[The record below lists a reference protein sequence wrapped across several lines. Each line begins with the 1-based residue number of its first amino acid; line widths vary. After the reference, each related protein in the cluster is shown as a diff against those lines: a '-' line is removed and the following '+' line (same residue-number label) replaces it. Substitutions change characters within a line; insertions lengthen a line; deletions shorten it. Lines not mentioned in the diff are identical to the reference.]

1 MRLRSIAKPALLIF
15 LGLVLYVIASN
26 VGAGWLYIIVA
37 ALAGIV
43 LISLPLPWLGVRHV
57 GITRR
62 APVVATAGEP
72 FECSLEIE
80 NNGRLPRYMLEVEDH
95 FAGDTGRAV
104 AVRVRRGETET
115 VGYTVE
121 NPRRGIYA
129 GGDVVIES
137 RAPFGL
143 FYGRRRTRTASDTVV
158 YPRTFDVAGLPPSAV
173 TDAEWGDRSES
184 STLHRGHGGEFWGVR
199 DYRPGDP
206 ARLVAWK
213 KSARGLSSG
222 KLAVIELAQ
231 ETHPPFVLAMS
242 LDAGAP
248 YEAREMVVSAG
259 ASLLLYALGDGRE
272 VRADAGPENA
282 PFPEESTRD
291 SVLTWC
297 AGLRASRPPAT
308 EGASVEIRPSTRG
321 RTLRGK
327 RGHQGRPAPLRCGPS
342 CSCLASSS
350 RGQGR
355 GCRREKSRSSCMAW
369 RPGDAGWR
377 GSGPKSPSRGGS
389 DGFTHQVSGFRIC
402 AEADTG
408 NH

>member
-1 MRLRSIAKPALLIF
+1 MRLKNIVKPALVVF
-15 LGLVLYVIASN
+15 LGLVLYLIASN
-26 VGAGWLYIIVA
+26 VGAGWLYVIVA

-43 LISLPLPWLGVRHV
+43 LISIPLPWLGVRHV

-80 NNGRLPRYMLEVEDH
+80 NRGRLPRYMIEVEDS
-95 FAGDTGRAV
+95 FAGDRGRAV
-104 AVRVRRGETET
+104 AMRVRRGETET
-115 VGYTVE
+115 LGYTVA

-129 GGDVVIES
+129 GGDVVVES

-143 FYGRRRTRTASDTVV
+143 FYGRRRI
-158 YPRTFDVAGLPPSAV
+158 PPSAV
-173 TDAEWGDRSES
+173 TDAEWGDRSEL

-213 KSARGLSSG
+213 KSARGLPSG

-231 ETHPPFVLAMS
+231 EAHPPFVLAMS
-242 LDAGAP
+242 LDAGTP
-248 YEAREMVVSAG
+248 PEAREMIVSAG

-282 PFPEESTRD
+282 PFPEEPTHD
-291 SVLTWC
+291 SILTWC

-308 EGASVEIRPSTRG
+308 GGASVEIRPST
-321 RTLRGK
+321 K
-327 RGHQGRPAPLRCGPS
+327 RPDTARETGPS
-342 CSCLASSS
+342 GSPGASEVRAVVLVSCQEFAGPGPWMS
-350 RGQGR
+350 QGEEQEFMQ
-355 GCRREKSRSSCMAW
+355 GVDATGRRVARLGAEVAEPW
-369 RPGDAGWR
+369 R
-377 GSGPKSPSRGGS
+377 
-389 DGFTHQVSGFRIC
+389 I
-402 AEADTG
+402 
-408 NH
+408 

>member
-1 MRLRSIAKPALLIF
+1 MRLRSIVKPALVVF
-15 LGLVLYVIASN
+15 LGFVLYVIASN
-26 VGAGWLYIIVA
+26 VGAGWLYVIVA
-37 ALAGIV
+37 ALAGVV
-43 LISLPLPWLGVRHV
+43 LISAPLPWLGVRHV

-72 FECSLEIE
+72 FECSLEVE
-80 NNGRLPRYMLEVEDH
+80 NSGRLPRYMLEVEDR
-95 FAGDTGRAV
+95 FAGDRGRAV

-143 FYGRRRTRTASDTVV
+143 FYGRRRLRAASNTVV

-213 KSARGLSSG
+213 KSARGLPSG

-231 ETHPPFVLAMS
+231 ETHPPFVLTMS

-248 YEAREMVVSAG
+248 TEAREMVISAG

-282 PFPEESTRD
+282 PFPGVRACGRPGRLPREEP
-291 SVLTWC
+291 
-297 AGLRASRPPAT
+297 ASRYVLPQ
-308 EGASVEIRPSTRG
+308 GG
-321 RTLRGK
+321 RRLRGK
-327 RGHQGRPAPLRCGPS
+327 RGHQARPAPSSCGPS
-342 CSCLASSS
+342 CSYRASSL
-350 RGQGR
+350 RGRGR
-355 GCRREKSRSSCMAW
+355 GCRREKSRSSCRAW
-369 RPGDAGWR
+369 RPGAAGWR
-377 GSGPKSPSRGGS
+377 GSAPKSLSRGGS
-389 DGFTHQVSGFRIC
+389 DVVTSVVEQTSREHETP
-402 AEADTG
+402 A
-408 NH
+408 

>member
-1 MRLRSIAKPALLIF
+1 MRLRGIVKPALIIF
-15 LGLVLYVIASN
+15 LGLVLYLIASN
-26 VGAGWLYIIVA
+26 VGAGWLYVTVA
-37 ALAGIV
+37 ALAGVV

-57 GITRR
+57 GIKRR
-62 APVVATAGEP
+62 VPVVATAGEP

-80 NNGRLPRYMLEVEDH
+80 NEGRLPRYMLEVEDR
-95 FAGDTGRAV
+95 FAGDTGRTV

-121 NPRRGIYA
+121 NPRRGIYT
-129 GGDVVIES
+129 GGEVVVES

-143 FYGRRRTRTASDTVV
+143 FYGRRSTRAASDTVV

-213 KSARGLSSG
+213 KSARGLPSG

-248 YEAREMVVSAG
+248 TEAREMVVSAG
-259 ASLLLYALGDGRE
+259 ASLLLYALGFRE
-272 VRADAGPENA
+272 AGSPGAFRPLLRARRRPGGALRTHLQVRCQNGLSHKR
-282 PFPEESTRD
+282 ESTHHRVPQP
-291 SVLTWC
+291 SHPRIR
-297 AGLRASRPPAT
+297 RARRRV
-308 EGASVEIRPSTRG
+308 GVG
-321 RTLRGK
+321 D
-327 RGHQGRPAPLRCGPS
+327 
-342 CSCLASSS
+342 
-350 RGQGR
+350 GQGR
-355 GCRREKSRSSCMAW
+355 GAST
-369 RPGDAGWR
+369 PL
-377 GSGPKSPSRGGS
+377 GG
-389 DGFTHQVSGFRIC
+389 GRAAARTAR
-402 AEADTG
+402 
-408 NH
+408 